1 MFRPNVIYL
10 HSHDT
15 GRYISPYG
23 FKMSTPHMQRFA
35 EMGIVFRQ
43 AYNAAPTC
51 SPSRAALLT
60 GGSPHSCGQLGL
72 TNRGFDM
79 RDPHKHLC
87 HTLKRA
93 GYRTALFGV
102 SHVHRDV
109 DLLGYD
115 QCARFT
121 VERRHTTEAS
131 VDQVVDFL
139 GQDHTTPFFASIG
152 FFETHRVFP
161 DPDPD
166 LLQAGVAPP
175 APLPD
180 TPGTRR
186 DMAAYATMVR
196 RLDAHYGRILQ
207 ALEDA
212 GLAESTL
219 VVMTTDHG
227 LAFPRMKCSLTDHGM
242 GVLLMLRGP
251 DLDGGRTVDGLVSQ
265 IDLFPTL
272 CDYLEIP
279 RPDWLEGQSLLPLVD
294 GSQTEVNEEIFA
306 EVTYHAAYEPKRA
319 VRTQRYKY
327 IRRYDVDAAPPM
339 ANIDASESKDVMLE
353 YGLQTRPA
361 DRFQL
366 YDLIWDPHEM
376 HNLAADS
383 GHQGVLADM
392 SRRLDAWMVRTQDPL
407 LHGDVPAPAGAYLN
421 PHSHLHPHEAPKD

>member
-1 MFRPNVIYL
+1 MFRLHIIYL

-15 GRYISPYG
+15 GRYVSPYG
-23 FKMSTPHMQRFA
+23 FKMPTPHMQQFA
-35 EMGIVFRQ
+35 EAGVVFRQ

-60 GGSPHSCGQLGL
+60 GSSPHSCGQLGL
-72 TNRGFDM
+72 TNRGFNI

-87 HTLKRA
+87 HTLKQA
-93 GYRTALFGV
+93 GYHTALFGV
-102 SHVHRDV
+102 THLHQDV

-115 QCARFT
+115 QRARFE
-121 VERRHTTEAS
+121 VENRYTTDAS
-131 VDQVVDFL
+131 VSQVVDFL
-139 GQDHTTPFFASIG
+139 EQDHTDPFFASIG

-161 DPDPD
+161 EPDPAI
-166 LLQAGVAPP
+166 LKSGVAPP

-196 RLDAHYGRILQ
+196 KLDNHYGRILQ
-207 ALEDA
+207 ALENT
-212 GLAESTL
+212 GLAENTL
-219 VVMTTDHG
+219 VIMTTDHG
-227 LAFPRMKCSLTDHGM
+227 LASPRMKCCLTDHGM

-251 DLDGGRTVDGLVSQ
+251 GFEGGRTVDGLVSQ

-279 RPDWLEGQSLLPLVD
+279 RPDWLEGRSLLPLMD
-294 GSQTEVNEEIFA
+294 GSQAEVNEEIFA
-306 EVTYHAAYEPKRA
+306 EVTYHAAHEPKRA

-327 IRRYDVDAAPPM
+327 IRRYDTEDTPPM

-353 YGLQTRPA
+353 YGLRERPA
-361 DRFQL
+361 DKVQL

-376 HNLAADS
+376 HNLASDPDYRAVLTDLS
-383 GHQGVLADM
+383 G
-392 SRRLDAWMVRTQDPL
+392 RLDAWMARTADPL
-407 LHGDVPAPAGAYLN
+407 LQGAVPTPAGSYLN
-421 PHSHLHPHEAPKD
+421 PHSHLHPHEQPKN